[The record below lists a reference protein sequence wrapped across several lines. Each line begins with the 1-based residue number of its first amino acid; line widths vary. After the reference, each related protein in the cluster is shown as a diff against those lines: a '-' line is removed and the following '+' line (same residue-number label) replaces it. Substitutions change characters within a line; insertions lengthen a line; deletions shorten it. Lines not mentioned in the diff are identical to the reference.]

1 MKGDLKWRH
10 VLLLTSREGLGGSEN
25 SVAPR
30 NIFPHDLSRVLLR
43 LSTVVA
49 VCEYGCSQALRL
61 ILKMYF
67 SRKMTYN

>member
-1 MKGDLKWRH
+1 MKGDFKWRH
-10 VLLLTSREGLGGSEN
+10 VLLLTSGEGLEGSEN

-61 ILKMYF
+61 ILKCVF
-67 SRKMTYN
+67 RER